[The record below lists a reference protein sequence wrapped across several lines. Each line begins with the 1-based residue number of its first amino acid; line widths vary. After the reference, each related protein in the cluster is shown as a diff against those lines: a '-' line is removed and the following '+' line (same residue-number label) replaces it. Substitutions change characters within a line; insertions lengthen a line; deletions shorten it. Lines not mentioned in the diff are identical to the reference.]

1 MDFSFSSE
9 LESHSHPYK
18 KKAEQIKN
26 EQLFGFSYQWIEV
39 SEQTTTV
46 KLKEVENPQLCGF
59 FLTLSNCPT
68 SAGCPTIQFNSDTTY
83 LKLVADLLS

>member
-9 LESHSHPYK
+9 LESHSYSYK
-18 KKAEQIKN
+18 KKSEQIKN
-26 EQLFGFSYQWIEV
+26 QQLFGFSYQRIEV
-39 SEQTTTV
+39 SGQITTV
-46 KLKEVENPQLCGF
+46 KLREVENPQLCGF

-68 SAGCPTIQFNSDTTY
+68 PAGCLTIQFNSDIIY